1 MLSRAP
7 GNGALSQGG
16 RLAKSSSTRASK
28 LQHKT
33 RSIPPFGGEEASTTL
48 ASARAVVLPV
58 PYEASVSYGG
68 GTRGG
73 PEAILRAS
81 AQVELWDEQ
90 LARETYTVGIHTDP
104 FLDVRGTTEEVV
116 KRIERRYGEL
126 MDAGKWV
133 VMLGGEH
140 SITPGGV
147 AAAATRHPGMRLV
160 QLDAHADLRQSY
172 EGDRFSHACAMARC
186 LDLGVDLT
194 AIGIRNYSV
203 DEAHWIQKGIPGYRI
218 VHGWEMEGGAW
229 IDRALEGIDGTP
241 VYLTVDVDYFD
252 PGIIPATGTPE
263 PGGGTWWP
271 TLRFLDALMSRANVV
286 ACDVV
291 ELAPSAGLHHADFTT
306 ARLVYKLIGMGLK

>member
-1 MLSRAP
+1 MANP
-7 GNGALSQGG
+7 SQ
-16 RLAKSSSTRASK
+16 A
-28 LQHKT
+28 
-33 RSIPPFGGEEASTTL
+33 IPPFGGDEAASPL

-90 LARETYTVGIHTDP
+90 LAREPFRVGIHTDP
-104 FLDVRGTTEEVV
+104 FLDVSKATTEEVS
-116 KRIERRYGEL
+116 KRIERRFGEL

-147 AAAATRHPGMRLV
+147 AAAASRHPGLRVV

-203 DEAHWIQKGIPGYRI
+203 DEARWIEKGIPGYRI
-218 VHGWEMEGGAW
+218 VHGWEMDGDGW
-229 IDRALEGIDGTP
+229 IDRALEGIDGASI
-241 VYLTVDVDYFD
+241 YLTVDVDYFD
-252 PGIIPATGTPE
+252 PAVIPATGTPE
-263 PGGGTWWP
+263 PGGGAWWP
-271 TLRFLDALMSRANVV
+271 TLRFFDALTTRANVV
-286 ACDVV
+286 ACDIV
-291 ELAPSAGLHHADFTT
+291 ELAPSPSLHHADFTT
-306 ARLVYKLIGMGLK
+306 ARLAHKLIGYGVRK